1 MLARAR
7 RVTRPD
13 DFRRILRYGRKAGA
27 RRLVVHLLGDADPVT
42 APARAG
48 LVVGR
53 GVGVAVVRHRVSRR
67 LRHVLRDRL
76 DALPGGTAVVVR
88 ALPPAG
94 VASSAQLAQDLDTAL
109 RRLRS
114 PADQERKR

>member
-1 MLARAR
+1 MLARER

-13 DFRRILRYGRKAGA
+13 EFRRVLRHGRKAGA
-27 RRLVVHLLGDADPVT
+27 RRLVVHLLGDTDPVT
-42 APARAG
+42 SPPRAG

-94 VASSAQLAQDLDTAL
+94 AASSAELAKDLDTVL
-109 RRLRS
+109 RRLRGA
-114 PADQERKR
+114 ADQERKR